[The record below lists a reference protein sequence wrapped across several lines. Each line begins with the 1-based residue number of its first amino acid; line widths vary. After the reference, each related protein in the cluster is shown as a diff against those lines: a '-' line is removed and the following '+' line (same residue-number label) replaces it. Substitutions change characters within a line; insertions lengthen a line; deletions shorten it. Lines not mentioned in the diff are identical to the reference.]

1 MNNNTLIFD
10 LDGTLVD
17 TANGIT
23 FAINKVLAS
32 EGLLPLLRE
41 EVLPCIGAG
50 GTALVLCALQKAGAT
65 PEPTWV
71 SHLQQKYLS
80 AYLKEPLHDT
90 FLYPNVQNTLTAL
103 KAQNA
108 YLAVCT
114 NKADAIALQIL
125 QELHLTPFFSTI
137 ICGDTLPQKKP
148 HPLPVQHI
156 LRAAARPPE
165 ACTLVGDTVN
175 DELAARNAHIN
186 FTYAAYGYGSLETLT
201 TSPDHCILTF
211 SDLKEYYSNVNF

>member
-23 FAINKVLAS
+23 FAINLVLTA

-41 EVLPCIGAG
+41 EVLPCIGTG
-50 GTALVLCALQKAGAT
+50 GTALVQCALQKAGVI
-65 PEPTWV
+65 PEPSLV
-71 SHLQQKYLS
+71 HHLQQKYLS

-90 FLYPNVQNTLTAL
+90 YLYPNVHDTLSTL
-103 KAQNA
+103 KAQNT

-114 NKADAIALQIL
+114 NKAGTIALQIL
-125 QELHLTPFFSTI
+125 HELQLSPFFNTI

-156 LRAAARPPE
+156 IRASTRPPKNC
-165 ACTLVGDTVN
+165 ALIGDTIN
-175 DELAARNAHIN
+175 DELAARNAGIS
-186 FTYAAYGYGSLETLT
+186 FTYAAYGYGTPEALT
-201 TSPDHCILTF
+201 SSPDQCILAF
-211 SDLKEYYSNVNF
+211 SELSEVYSNITL